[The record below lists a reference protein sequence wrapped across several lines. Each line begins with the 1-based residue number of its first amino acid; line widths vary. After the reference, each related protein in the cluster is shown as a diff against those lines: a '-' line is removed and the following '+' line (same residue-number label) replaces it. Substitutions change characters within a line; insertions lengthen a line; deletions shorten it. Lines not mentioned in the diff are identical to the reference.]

1 MRRTLKSFA
10 GLVLAIAF
18 LAAIGSLFVILA
30 SLSSGHIGDIS
41 ENAVLTLASA
51 AGAILAAGLLWTLIE
66 IADDIAAAKI
76 GKNRD

>member
-66 IADDIAAAKI
+66 IADDITAAKI